1 MLIPVRTGPA
11 VSVAQART
19 RLERIP
25 PELVLL
31 TVITAV
37 GLAIRVATLG
47 SQSYWVDEAT
57 TVHDVG
63 RSLGGLLHQVHVNE
77 TTPPLYF
84 VLVWVWSK
92 LFGTGE
98 VALRSL
104 SLLCG
109 LGTIPV
115 AYLAGRE
122 LVSRAAGLVAALLVA
137 VSPFMVW
144 YSQEARAYALFAL
157 LSGLSFLFWARS
169 WRRAKPADVWLWA
182 LFSALAVLTHF
193 FAGFLVGAEGLLLL
207 YRLRTRV
214 TALACT
220 AVALVQLAV
229 LPLAI
234 GDTSHPLGWIQ
245 TFPLSVR
252 VKQVPVDF
260 GLSSLYQSSLVNQ
273 GLLGAAVVAVVAAAL
288 VRFGSRLRSERTGAA
303 LAAVLAGAVLLVPLV
318 LAWLGRDY
326 YVPRN
331 LIAAWLPVAVVLA
344 AACTA
349 PRARVAGAAFC
360 ALLLAMFVYAGIRI
374 DRSAQYQRPN
384 WRGVA
389 AALGRPAGAARAI
402 VAYDGNFAAEP
413 LAVYLPGVRWPPR
426 TNATVTAPELDV
438 VGSTWQTTPAQLPPG
453 VRLLART
460 PVAGGLLVA
469 RFALSPQRRLTRA
482 LASAQAA
489 ALLTPAP
496 AAPSV
501 LIQR

>member
-11 VSVAQART
+11 VSGAPART
-19 RLERIP
+19 RLKRVP

-31 TVITAV
+31 AVITAV
-37 GLAIRVATLG
+37 GLAIRVATLA

-63 RSLGGLLHQVHVNE
+63 LSFGGLLHQVHVNE

-84 VLVWVWSK
+84 ILAWAWSK
-92 LFGTGE
+92 VFGTGE
-98 VALRSL
+98 VGLRSL
-104 SLLCG
+104 SLVCG

-144 YSQEARAYALFAL
+144 YSQEARAYALFTL

-169 WRRAKPADVWLWA
+169 WRRATNRDVWLWA

-193 FAGFLVGAEGLLLL
+193 FAGFLVAAEGLLVL
-207 YRLRTRV
+207 YRLRSRV
-214 TALACT
+214 ALLACG
-220 AVALVQLAV
+220 AVAVVQLAM

-273 GLLGAAVVAVVAAAL
+273 GLLGAAIIAVIAAL
-288 VRFGSRLRSERTGAA
+288 LIRFGSDERSERAGAGLAA
-303 LAAVLAGAVLLVPLV
+303 LLAAAVLIVPLI

-331 LIAAWLPVAVVLA
+331 LIGAWLPLAVVLG
-344 AACTA
+344 AACAA

-360 ALLLAMFVYAGIRI
+360 ALLLALFVYAGIRI
-374 DRSAQYQRPN
+374 DRNPQYQRPN

-389 AALGRPAGAARAI
+389 DALGQPYAGSRAI

-413 LAVYLPGVRWPPR
+413 LAVYLHGVQWPPR
-426 TNATVTAPELDV
+426 LTGTVAVPEVDV
-438 VGSTWQTTPAQLPPG
+438 VGSTWQTTPARLPPG
-453 VRLLART
+453 VKLLART
-460 PVAGGLLVA
+460 PVSGGLLVT
-469 RFALSPQRRLTRA
+469 RFAVPLVQHATP
-482 LASAQAA
+482 A
-489 ALLTPAP
+489 ALGEQAQSLLGPAGGVP
-496 AAPSV
+496 AV